1 MRVLDVRVLD
11 VTVSLVALAVLAPL
25 LLLVAVA
32 VKCSS
37 PGPVLYRAR
46 RAGQYGH
53 PFTLYKFRSMVV
65 GAPGSGPRI
74 TGTGD
79 SRITPVGRILRRTKL
94 DELPQFFNTLKGDMS
109 LVGPRPEDPE
119 LVETYSTDQRR
130 LLTVKPGIT
139 SPATVLNRYEEELL
153 SGPDP
158 EAAYRRD
165 VLPRKLRMELEY
177 LDRRTVGED
186 LRVLGQTVLALF
198 ARRARLGVD
207 RGSEWR
213 I

>member
-1 MRVLDVRVLD
+1 MRVLDVALSVL
-11 VTVSLVALAVLAPL
+11 ALTVLAPL
-25 LLLVAVA
+25 LLVVAVV

-37 PGPVLYRAR
+37 PGPVLYRAQ
-46 RAGQYGH
+46 RAGRYGR

-65 GAPGSGPRI
+65 SAPGSGPRI

-79 SRITPVGRILRRTKL
+79 PRITTIGRLLRRSKL

-109 LVGPRPEDPE
+109 LVGPRPEDPA
-119 LVETYSTDQRR
+119 LVETYSADQRR
-130 LLTVKPGIT
+130 VLTVRPGIT
-139 SPATVLNRYEEELL
+139 SPATVLNRYEEDML

-165 VLPRKLRMELEY
+165 VLPRKLRLELEY
-177 LDRRTVGED
+177 LDRRTVAED
-186 LRVLGQTVLALF
+186 LRVLGRTVRALF
-198 ARRARLGVD
+198 ARRSRLDVG